1 MPRRISCVRL
11 TEEAGEQRNE
21 YDADQGY
28 AAARHEL
35 LHTLAFCTRVVVAVT
50 FEQVDCTPD
59 AETGTKCDDE
69 SLENIH
75 CTVEKFHKRF
85 CRNLWDGSV

>member
-35 LHTLAFCTRVVVAVT
+35 LHTLAFRAGVIIAVT
-50 FEQVDCTPD
+50 FQQVDRTPD
-59 AETGTKCDDE
+59 AETGTECNDE
-69 SLENIH
+69 GLENLNSRIKK
-75 CTVEKFHKRF
+75 CHK
-85 CRNLWDGSV
+85 

>member
-11 TEEAGEQRNE
+11 TEEAGKQRNE

-28 AAARHEL
+28 AAAGHEL
-35 LHTLAFCTRVVVAVT
+35 LHTLAFCTRVVVAVA

-59 AETGTKCDDE
+59 AETGTERDDE
-69 SLENIH
+69 GLENLNSR
-75 CTVEKFHKRF
+75 VEKCHK
-85 CRNLWDGSV
+85 

>member
-11 TEEAGEQRNE
+11 TEEAGKQRNE

-59 AETGTKCDDE
+59 AETGTERDDE
-69 SLENIH
+69 GLENLNSR
-75 CTVEKFHKRF
+75 VEKCHK
-85 CRNLWDGSV
+85 

>member
-11 TEEAGEQRNE
+11 TEEAREQRNE

-35 LHTLAFCTRVVVAVT
+35 LHALAFRAGVIIAVT
-50 FEQVDCTPD
+50 FQQVDCTPD
-59 AETGTKCDDE
+59 AEAGTERDDE
-69 SLENIH
+69 GLENLNSR
-75 CTVEKFHKRF
+75 VEKCHK
-85 CRNLWDGSV
+85 